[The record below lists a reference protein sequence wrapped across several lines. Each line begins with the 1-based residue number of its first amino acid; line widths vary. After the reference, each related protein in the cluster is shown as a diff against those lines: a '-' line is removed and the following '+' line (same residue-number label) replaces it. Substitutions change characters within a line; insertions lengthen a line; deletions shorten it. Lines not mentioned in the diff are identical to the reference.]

1 MFLKLIS
8 LVVAILNILTI
19 GFTAFYSA
27 ALLFLRRGWDGLPL
41 NEADD
46 KVPVTSVTVV
56 IAARNEE
63 KNIGAT
69 IQDLMEQDY
78 PFDLLEVI
86 IVNDHSTD
94 DTGGV
99 VRSFASRG
107 VRLIEFQESQP
118 LNSYKKK
125 ALSKAIAAARG
136 ELIVATDAD
145 CRMGRGWLKAMV
157 GEYEERS
164 LLLVSGPVAF
174 DQERNLFERLQTLEF
189 LYLIG
194 LGAASIGN
202 GRPSTC
208 NGANLAYRRDV
219 FFELGGFSG
228 IDDLASG
235 DDELFLHKVAEKYP
249 ERIGFCKKREAI
261 VTTQAKETLQS
272 FISQRT
278 RWASKST
285 RYKNKWVVFLGVS
298 IWLFNVFLV
307 CSLVAALAGVETGN
321 VFIGCFLAKI
331 TIEFVFLLP
340 VCRFANRFSYLKLLP
355 LLSVLHV
362 FYLIYI
368 GVAGNSG
375 KYQWKGRQVK

>member
-1 MFLKLIS
+1 M
-8 LVVAILNILTI
+8 VVAILNILTI

-41 NEADD
+41 NEADE
-46 KVPVTSVTVV
+46 KVPITSVTIV

-94 DTGGV
+94 NTGGV
-99 VRSFASRG
+99 VRSFESRG

-157 GEYEERS
+157 GEYEKRG

-249 ERIGFCKKREAI
+249 ERIGFCKNREAI

-272 FISQRT
+272 FISQRK

-307 CSLVAALAGVETGN
+307 FSLVAALAGVETGN

-331 TIEFVFLLP
+331 TVEFVFLHP

-375 KYQWKGRQVK
+375 KYNWKGRRVK

>member
-1 MFLKLIS
+1 M
-8 LVVAILNILTI
+8 VVATLNILTT
-19 GFTAFYSA
+19 GFTAFYVIA
-27 ALLFLRRGWDGLPL
+27 VLFLRRGWIRLPI
-41 NEADD
+41 N
-46 KVPVTSVTVV
+46 KVFCKLPGTSVTVV

-63 KNIGAT
+63 MNIGAT
-69 IQDLMEQDY
+69 IQDVLDQDY
-78 PFDLLEVI
+78 PPGLLEVI

-94 DTGGV
+94 STGGV
-99 VRSFASRG
+99 VRSFENRG
-107 VRLIEFQESQP
+107 VRLIEFKESQP

-125 ALSKAIAAARG
+125 ALSKAIAEASG

-145 CRMGRGWLKAMV
+145 CRMGREWLKAMV
-157 GEYEERS
+157 GEYEERG

-174 DQERNLFERLQTLEF
+174 NKERNLFERLQTLEF

-194 LGAASIGN
+194 LGGASIGN
-202 GRPSTC
+202 GKPSTC

-219 FFELGGFSG
+219 FYELGGFSG

-249 ERIGFCKKREAI
+249 ERIGFCKNRNAI

-272 FISQRT
+272 FISQRK

-298 IWLFNVFLV
+298 IWLFNVLLA
-307 CSLVAALAGVETGN
+307 SSLLVAFTGFETWN
-321 VFIGCFLAKI
+321 VFIGCFLAKMAV
-331 TIEFVFLLP
+331 EFLFLQP
-340 VCRFANRFSYLKLLP
+340 VCRFANRSSYLKLLP
-355 LLSVLHV
+355 FLSVLHV
-362 FYLIYI
+362 LYLIYI

-375 KYQWKGRQVK
+375 KYQWKGRRVR